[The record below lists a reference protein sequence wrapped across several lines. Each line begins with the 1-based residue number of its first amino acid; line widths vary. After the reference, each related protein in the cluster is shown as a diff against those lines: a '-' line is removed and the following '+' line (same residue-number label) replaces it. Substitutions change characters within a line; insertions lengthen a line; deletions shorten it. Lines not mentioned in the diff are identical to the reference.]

1 MQRATGNPFGD
12 RVIGVLRLD
21 PRAYEEIEH
30 DQSATTQAL
39 TVVLLAAIAQGIGA
53 LGGDENQGNG
63 FVGGIVGALITW
75 VLFSVVAYFVGT
87 TLFATPNTSATIGQV
102 LRTIG
107 FAQAPKLLLVL
118 GFIPVVGGFVGLVA
132 WVWFAATAIIALRQ
146 ALDFDTAR
154 AVGTAVVALIAPFLV
169 LLLLGTILGIGGL
182 IFGLAF

>member
-12 RVIGVLRLD
+12 RFLGVLRLD
-21 PRAYEEIEH
+21 PRAYEEVEH

-39 TVVLLAAIAQGIGA
+39 TVVVLAAIAQGIGA
-53 LGGDENQGNG
+53 LGGDGNDG
-63 FVGGIVGALITW
+63 NSFIGGIIGALLVW
-75 VLFSVVAYFVGT
+75 VLFSIVAYFVGT

-118 GFIPVVGGFVGLVA
+118 GFIPVLGGLIGLVA
-132 WVWFAATAIIALRQ
+132 WIWFFATSIVALRQ
-146 ALDFDTAR
+146 ALDFTTGR
-154 AVGTAVVALIAPFLV
+154 AVGTAIVALIVPFLV
-169 LLLLGTILGIGGL
+169 LLFLGILFGIGGI